1 MYRIC
6 KERFIN
12 QEEFMS
18 IFDDIIN
25 AFQVAKESA
34 QEHPCANCP
43 STCNIF
49 PEACEACKPYK
60 QKLIDALYNVEHRDE
75 LLAKYEVVGTNQQSS
90 GAVKCPY
97 CGGMSENPYVCEYC
111 DSVLKEGSGKIQVA
125 SASDIPN
132 PILDAQNII
141 FERFAQVVE
150 KYNKD
155 EISDIFK
162 GVQTKSLL
170 SALIELASGSSD
182 KNSNILG
189 KKMNESE
196 IKEMAEVYGVSIRD
210 YLEGLDNG
218 KYLTKSSKQ
227 INDQQQNTLYNSFG
241 TLSAIAPLG
250 AMSYMHHQNHQY
262 HQYPNGRDD
271 IDLSDLFGLSGNSS
285 YNDSSYLQS
294 LFGGSNNTLNNPQ
307 SVDFQDLFNLLMGSG
322 TSTHTGGGTNL
333 NIQNNTNSHHS
344 TGNSS
349 HGTSH
354 GTTSSHNTHTTGNSS
369 NSSNVHFH
377 QNSST
382 VNSSNV
388 RPTHNTHTVNNNSN
402 RPTNE
407 NRPIKDVNVP
417 RENTKRENENSGR
430 ISSFHQMSEDKKNDR
445 RDSKPSLNK
454 RDSNKEEK
462 ASSFSVHKRTDK

>member
-1 MYRIC
+1 
-6 KERFIN
+6 
-12 QEEFMS
+12 MS

-25 AFQVAKESA
+25 AFQAAKESA
-34 QEHPCANCP
+34 QEHPCVNCP

-75 LLAKYEVVGTNQQSS
+75 LIAKYEVVGTTQQSS
-90 GAVKCPY
+90 GAVRCPH

-125 SASDIPN
+125 SAADIPN

-141 FERFAQVVE
+141 FERFDQVVE

-170 SALIELASGSSD
+170 SALIELASGTQD
-182 KNSNILG
+182 RNSNILG

-196 IKEMAEVYGVSIRD
+196 IKEMAEVYKVSIRD

-218 KYLTKSSKQ
+218 KYLTKSNKKIS
-227 INDQQQNTLYNSFG
+227 DQQQNSLYNSFG

-262 HQYPNGRDD
+262 HSGRDD
-271 IDLSDLFGLSGNSS
+271 FDISDLLGFSDNSGSN
-285 YNDSSYLQS
+285 YNNNNYQN
-294 LFGGSNNTLNNPQ
+294 LFGGNNNTLNNPQ
-307 SVDFQDLFNLLMGSG
+307 SVDFQDLFNMLMGGG
-322 TSTHTGGGTNL
+322 TTSHSGGTNL
-333 NIQNNTNSHHS
+333 NIQNSNHGSTHSNTN
-344 TGNSS
+344 
-349 HGTSH
+349 HGTA
-354 GTTSSHNTHTTGNSS
+354 SSHNTHGSTNTG

-377 QNSST
+377 QTNGAASH
-382 VNSSNV
+382 SNV
-388 RPTHNTHTVNNNSN
+388 RPTHNTHNINANPN

-417 RENTKRENENSGR
+417 RENTKRDNDNSGKV
-430 ISSFHQMSEDKKNDR
+430 SSFHQMSENKKDN
-445 RDSKPSLNK
+445 KPSLNK
-454 RDSNKEEK
+454 RDSKKEEK
-462 ASSFSVHKRTDK
+462 TSSFSVHKRTDK